1 MRDLFNGSNNFEK
14 SSRIKKILWVLF
26 IYIGIMAT
34 ILVYFSAIYPL
45 IYIFT
50 N

>member
-1 MRDLFNGSNNFEK
+1 MRDLFNGSNDFK
-14 SSRIKKILWVLF
+14 SFSKVKKILWVLF
-26 IYIGIMAT
+26 IYIGIMTT

>member
-1 MRDLFNGSNNFEK
+1 MRDLFNGSNDFK
-14 SSRIKKILWVLF
+14 KFSKVKKILCVLF
-26 IYIGIMAT
+26 IYISIMAT
-34 ILVYFSAIYPL
+34 ILVYFMAIYPL

>member
-1 MRDLFNGSNNFEK
+1 MKDLFNGSNDFEK
-14 SSRIKKILWVLF
+14 SSIIKKILWVLF
-26 IYIGIMAT
+26 IYMGIIVT
-34 ILVYFSAIYPL
+34 ILVYFVAIYPL